1 MPNVYIFKAVAW
13 APEMWFI
20 LFGHVDELNRFVY
33 FNYEHD
39 LINLITVFSLDATEG
54 RFSWPSNP
62 VI

>member
-1 MPNVYIFKAVAW
+1 
-13 APEMWFI
+13 MWFI